1 MRTKRDLKAL
11 EQRRL
16 RGARL
21 LRRGYTQAEVARM
34 CEVSRQAVSEWAQAL
49 ASGGKS
55 ALRTR
60 RLGRPAALGR
70 AERTELV
77 RLLKQ
82 GALAQGFATELW
94 TLNRVGAL
102 IARRFKVRYSHTQVW
117 RLLGSLGFSVQRPT
131 KKAIERDEAAIRA
144 WKGKR
149 WPVLKK
155 TPQNKAA

>member
-1 MRTKRDLKAL
+1 MGTKRDLKAL

-70 AERTELV
+70 TERTELV
-77 RLLKQ
+77 RLLRQ

-94 TLNRVGAL
+94 TLNRVGEL

-117 RLLGSLGFSVQRPT
+117 RLLGSFGFSVQRPT
-131 KKAIERDEAAIRA
+131 KKAIERDEAAIA
-144 WKGKR
+144 TWKQRR

-155 TPQNKAA
+155 TPPDKVA